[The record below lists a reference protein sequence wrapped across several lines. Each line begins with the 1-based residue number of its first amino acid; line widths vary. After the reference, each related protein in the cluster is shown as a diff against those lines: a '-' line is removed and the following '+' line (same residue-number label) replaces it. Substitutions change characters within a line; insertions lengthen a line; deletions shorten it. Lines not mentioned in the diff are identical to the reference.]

1 MTRSRFVHLHNHSEY
16 SLIDGLI
23 RFEDGCGRPSELL
36 CDLARDGGALALT
49 DHGNMFGAIDFY
61 KQCRA
66 VGVNPIVGCE
76 VYFAP
81 GKRTDRGHS
90 EKENCHL
97 TLLARDF
104 AGYQNLME
112 LSTKAFLE
120 GYYYD
125 PRIDRELLARYGKGI
140 IVLSGCLRGEIA
152 RAALRGSVDE
162 CARLAVSY
170 RDILDPG
177 CFFLELM
184 DHGLPEQQEVI
195 KVLLEVSRRTGI
207 PVVATNDCHF
217 VKKEDAEAQDARICI
232 ATNRRFDDKDRPRS
246 ANPERWFKSP
256 EEMAALFSYA
266 PEAVANT
273 MRIAEMCQLEIPM
286 GKASLPEAAVP
297 VGQSHDSFL
306 EGLCAQ
312 GLEERFRGQVPVEYA
327 DRLRYELSMIRRKE
341 FSGCFLIF
349 RDIVDYARGQGIPV
363 GPGRGAAPGSLVNY
377 ALKITNIDPIKH
389 GLLFER
395 FINPERKVL
404 PDIDIDFGGAGRD
417 QVIEHARRR
426 YGEDHVAHVI
436 TFGSLSPRL
445 VVRETGRVLG
455 LPTAELDRLV
465 EFISPL
471 YWMELRSSIE
481 QSPELA
487 KAAED
492 PRLKKLLGISLKLE
506 GLKCCTG
513 VHAASVIISRE
524 PLLRCAPLCRRGGG
538 QVMTQY
544 GSYPLMD
551 LGLFHIDLLSLRV
564 LSAMDDA
571 AKAIRSQGNP
581 DFTIDAI
588 PSDDPRTFELMSE
601 GRTLGVFQLDS
612 AGMQDLLKRL
622 KPTSFEDVISAIAL
636 YRPGPMKAGIVD
648 AFIERKHGREKITSP
663 HPLVGAI
670 IKDTY
675 GCILY
680 QEQIM
685 KISKELAGFT
695 PGEADSL
702 RKAMSKRNP
711 EDLAMLRERF
721 VKGCTYN
728 TIGPKTATVIYEQME
743 KFGGYGFNKSHAAAY
758 GLIAYHA
765 AYLKAHHPAEF
776 MNALVKNETY
786 AETAAAYIAEAKGMG
801 VTIAVPPS
809 RKEAV
814 KIDEECE
821 LRSVTGTITELKVQF
836 TKKDGLSWA
845 KGVLK
850 AGDEEV
856 AFIVFPKVYLRLKQ
870 LFVEGTEMTL
880 DGIISRTEGRP
891 EELVV
896 RDAHPAQI

>member
-1 MTRSRFVHLHNHSEY
+1 VE
-16 SLIDGLI
+16 
-23 RFEDGCGRPSELL
+23 
-36 CDLARDGGALALT
+36 
-49 DHGNMFGAIDFY
+49 
-61 KQCRA
+61 
-66 VGVNPIVGCE
+66 
-76 VYFAP
+76 
-81 GKRTDRGHS
+81 
-90 EKENCHL
+90 
-97 TLLARDF
+97 
-104 AGYQNLME
+104 
-112 LSTKAFLE
+112 
-120 GYYYD
+120 
-125 PRIDRELLARYGKGI
+125 
-140 IVLSGCLRGEIA
+140 
-152 RAALRGSVDE
+152 E
-162 CARLAVSY
+162 CAKLAVSY

-217 VKKEDAEAQDARICI
+217 VKKEDAEAQDVRICI
-232 ATNRRFDDKDRPRS
+232 ATDRRIDDKDRPRS
-246 ANPERWFKSP
+246 ANPESYFKSP
-256 EEMAALFSYA
+256 DEMAALFSYA

-273 MRIAEMCQLEIPM
+273 MRIAEMCRLEIPM
-286 GKASLPEAAVP
+286 GKESLPEAAVP

-312 GLEERFRGQVPVEYA
+312 GLEERFRGEVPIEYA
-327 DRLRYELSMIRRKE
+327 DRLRFELSIIRRKE
-341 FSGCFLIF
+341 LSGCFLIF
-349 RDIVDYARGQGIPV
+349 RDLVDCARGQGIPV

-377 ALKITNIDPIKH
+377 ALEITNIDPIKH

-395 FINPERKVL
+395 FINPESKTL
-404 PDIDIDFGGAGRD
+404 PDIDIDFGDAGRD

-426 YGEDHVAHVI
+426 YGANQVAHVI
-436 TFGSLSPRL
+436 TFGSFNARL
-445 VVRETGRVLG
+445 AVTETARALN
-455 LPTAELDRLV
+455 LPSAEFDRLF
-465 EFISPL
+465 ELIPSIPL
-471 YWMELRSSIE
+471 TRLEDAIRDT
-481 QSPELA
+481 PELSR
-487 KAAED
+487 AAQD
-492 PRLKKLLGISLKLE
+492 QRIKKLLEVALKLE
-506 GLKCCTG
+506 GLKRCTG
-513 VHAASVIISRE
+513 VHAASVVISRE
-524 PLLRCAPLCRRGGG
+524 PLLRCAPLCRGRSGR
-538 QVMTQY
+538 VMTQY

-551 LGLFHIDLLSLRV
+551 LGLFQIDLLSLRI
-564 LSAMDDA
+564 LSVMDDA
-571 AKAIRSQGNP
+571 AKAISSQGNP
-581 DFTIDAI
+581 DFSFDTV
-588 PSDDPRTFELMSE
+588 PLDDPMTFQLMSE
-601 GRTLGVFQLDS
+601 GRTFGVFQLDS

-636 YRPGPMKAGIVD
+636 YRPGPMKAGMVD

-721 VKGCTYN
+721 VKGCTHN

-758 GLIAYHA
+758 GLIAYQA

-776 MNALVKNETY
+776 MAALVKNETY

-801 VTIAVPPS
+801 VTIAAPPS

-814 KIDEECE
+814 KIDEERE

-850 AGDEEV
+850 AGNEEV
-856 AFIVFPKVYLRLKQ
+856 AFIVFPKVYSHLKQ

-896 RDAHPAQI
+896 RHARQAQI